1 MIRIMDELDSI
12 IAAMYESVCY
22 ERGGHPDWQT
32 DEKIFA
38 PGARMVRIND
48 GGIFEFDRKSYRTD
62 FERMI
67 ASGELPSFWEG
78 EIWRETRLFG
88 DMAHVLSAYETKR
101 PIDGEVVTNRGVNSI
116 QLFKRDGKW
125 KISSLIWLRKRHPS
139 EQRRRVADAAAGGAG
154 DHRSSAAR
162 GDDRRVRERR

>member
-1 MIRIMDELDSI
+1 MNDLDSI

-22 ERGGHPDWQT
+22 EKGGHPDWET

-48 GGIFEFDRKSYRTD
+48 GGVFEFDMKTYRTD

-67 ASGELPSFWEG
+67 SSGELPSFWEG

-88 DMAHVLSAYETKR
+88 DMAHVLSAYETR
-101 PIDGEVVTNRGVNSI
+101 RTRGGEIINRGVNSI
-116 QLFKRDGKW
+116 QLFKRGGEW
-125 KISSLIWLRKRHPS
+125 KISAMIW
-139 EQRRRVADAAAGGAG
+139 RREGRDV
-154 DHRSSAAR
+154 RIPLEAAR
-162 GDDRRVRERR
+162 